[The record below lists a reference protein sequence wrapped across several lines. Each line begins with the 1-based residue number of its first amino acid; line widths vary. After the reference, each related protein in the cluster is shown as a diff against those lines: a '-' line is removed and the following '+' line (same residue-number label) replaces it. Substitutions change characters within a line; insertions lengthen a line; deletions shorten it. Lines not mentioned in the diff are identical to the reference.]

1 MKKLIYKI
9 ILLVVVSI
17 IVGEVKAGKRDE
29 VESKKAIDKSYK
41 VSSQHILDIT
51 NKFGR
56 VHINTWDKKEFDIKI
71 EIIARGRNEER
82 ARQVLDQIEV
92 RIVEAPNLIK
102 FETELK
108 GNIDNK
114 KSESFE
120 INYLVNMPPSNAL
133 NLKNSFGE
141 TYLADFSGDLDLD
154 VSYGGIKAG
163 SLTGDSKIKI
173 SFSEGEID
181 EVENGRLTIKYS
193 DVDIEKMGDVKLE
206 QGYSDVSVET
216 AGNLNIDTKYGDL
229 NIGRLESVIGN
240 VDYSDFTVEQL
251 LVSMEL
257 ETSYSGGF
265 RVGEVARGF
274 KKINLEGKFG
284 AFRLGFADGVSC
296 TFETKLKF
304 CDLSYSGLDVD
315 LSYKMKEDFRNE
327 YRGKIG
333 QGAGGT
339 ISIVSS
345 YGDVKLHKN

>member
-1 MKKLIYKI
+1 MKRLSYKI
-9 ILLVVVSI
+9 ISLIVITLLI
-17 IVGEVKAGKRDE
+17 GEAEAKKRDE
-29 VESKKAIDKSYK
+29 VERKRAINKSYN
-41 VSSQHILDIT
+41 VSPQHILDIT

-56 VHINTWDKKEFDIKI
+56 VHVNTWAKKEFDVKI

-82 ARQVLDQIEV
+82 AQQVLDQIEV
-92 RIVEAPNLIK
+92 KIVEAANLIR

-114 KSESFE
+114 KSETFE

-154 VSYGGIKAG
+154 VSYGDIKLG
-163 SLTGDSKIKI
+163 SLTGDSNVEI
-173 SFSEGEID
+173 SFSDGEID
-181 EVENGRLTIKYS
+181 EVRKGRLTIKYS
-193 DVDIEKMGDVKLE
+193 DVDVKRTGDVKMQ
-206 QGYSDVSVET
+206 QGYSDVSIET
-216 AGNLNIDTKYGDL
+216 AGNLQIDTKYSDL
-229 NIGRLESVIGN
+229 KIGQLDVVAGN
-240 VDYSDFTVEQL
+240 LDYSDFSLGQL
-251 LVSMEL
+251 MVSMEM

-265 RVGEVARGF
+265 RVEQVAKNF

-284 AFRLGFADGVSC
+284 SFRLGFEEGVNC
-296 TFETKLKF
+296 NFETKLKF
-304 CDLSYSGLDVD
+304 CDMNYSGLDVD

-333 QGAGGT
+333 KGSGGV

-345 YGDVKLHKN
+345 YGDVKLFKN